1 MSEILRNSVKT
12 MVKETFEGPPVPVK
26 GSWFTDSKP
35 NSGIFGVLEGM
46 SYDQAS
52 IAVHGTTLAAHID
65 HIRYHMWG
73 TNEIIRQG
81 KQPEMD
87 WRKSWGIHSVDEQE
101 WNRIQEGLRNEYLT
115 LLESI
120 DVIDW
125 NELLANEVLSS
136 LAHSA
141 YHLGAIKQ
149 MIKSVKPSS

>member
-1 MSEILRNSVKT
+1 MGETLRNSVKT

-26 GSWFTDSKP
+26 GSWFTTTEA

-46 SYDQAS
+46 SCDQAS
-52 IAVHGTTLAAHID
+52 MSVHGTTLAAQTD

-73 TNEIIRQG
+73 TNEIIKKG

-87 WRKSWGIHSVDEQE
+87 WGKSWDIHSVDEQQ
-101 WNRIQEGLRNEYLT
+101 WNRIQEGLRHEYLT

-120 DVIDW
+120 DVIEW
-125 NELLANEVLSS
+125 NELLTNEVLSS

-141 YHLGAIKQ
+141 YHLGAIRQ
-149 MIKSVKPSS
+149 MLKVVKM

>member
-1 MSEILRNSVKT
+1 MNETLRNSVKT
-12 MVKETFEGPPVPVK
+12 MLRETFEGPLVPGK
-26 GSWFTDSKP
+26 GSWFTNSES

-52 IAVHGTTLAAHID
+52 MSVHGTTLAAHTD

-73 TNEIIRQG
+73 TNEILKKG

-87 WRKSWGIHSVDEQE
+87 WGKSWDIHSVDAQQ
-101 WNRIQEGLRNEYLT
+101 WNRNQEGLRNEYFT

-120 DVIDW
+120 DAIEW

-141 YHLGAIKQ
+141 YHLGAIRQ
-149 MIKSVKPSS
+149 MLKVVKV

>member
-1 MSEILRNSVKT
+1 MSETLRNSVKT

-26 GSWFTDSKP
+26 GSWFTSSEP
-35 NSGIFGVLEGM
+35 NSGIFGVIERL
-46 SYDQAS
+46 SSDQAS
-52 IAVHGTTLAAHID
+52 MSIHGTTLAAHTD

-73 TNEIIRQG
+73 TNEILKNG

-87 WRKSWGIHSVDEQE
+87 WGKSWDIHSVDKQQ

-120 DVIDW
+120 DVIEW

-141 YHLGAIKQ
+141 YHLGAIRQ
-149 MIKSVKPSS
+149 MLKVVKV